1 MKLYEKWSK
10 WKSRDKISVKN
21 MQKKKIIDKN
31 IIKKI
36 SIFLVLLIAVT
47 LVLSINFFP
56 DKILLKEGQ
65 ICTKDIL
72 SPGDFEF
79 ADLEATQNLK
89 EKAAKSIKE
98 VYDLN
103 LANIENVEKEIDSF
117 FLKIEEYQEK
127 IDQSSNNTTAFS
139 METNSRLTD
148 VEPNEMAMANE
159 INEDLG
165 LYISEQVIAA
175 YLQLDNL
182 SLEKIRVDIG
192 SSVRK
197 IMEQGIK
204 EDDLERA
211 KKQLITEI
219 SEISLDH
226 HDALIASE
234 IATSLLLPSLFLNE
248 EDTEKRRQE
257 AIASVD
263 DVMRTIQKGQIIIRK
278 GEVVTSEG
286 IAILNALGLKNPK
299 INFSNI
305 IGIIMITAICLLIV
319 FLYLSYFYSDI
330 YENVNKL
337 ILLGTISIFVI
348 LLAKIA
354 SQASGYL
361 MPIASASML
370 IAISLNPNIAVLL
383 TVILSLLIGF
393 FPGGG
398 LNYILVS
405 VISGIVAIYSIRKA
419 TQRSSITRAGLII
432 AGVNIITISALGLI
446 NNEGYYLIL
455 QNNLWGVL
463 NGFLAVV
470 LTIGILPFL
479 ESFFS
484 ITTSFKLME
493 LSNPNQPLL
502 KKLITEAPGTYQ
514 HSIVVGNLSETAAS
528 EIGANG
534 LLARVAALYHDI
546 GKIKRAYFFIEN
558 QEVYK
563 NIHDDMEPSLS
574 ALVIASHVKEGVEL
588 AKKNKLPKDI
598 IDIIAQHH
606 GTGLINYFFHR
617 ALKENESANDAVA
630 EENYRYSGP
639 KPQTKEAGII
649 LLADSLEAA
658 TRSLTNPTAT
668 RIKTLVKEIVQK
680 NLENGQLEECDLTLK
695 DLDKIGDSFSL
706 ILTGMFHSRVEYPD
720 DDLIKKVKE
729 EKKKNGNSNKK
740 SAENNKNKSTK
751 NKKNNQK
758 GSTISKG

>member
-1 MKLYEKWSK
+1 MKLYDKWNK
-10 WKSRDKISVKN
+10 WKSGDKISGKN
-21 MQKKKIIDKN
+21 MQKKKLIDKN
-31 IIKKI
+31 IIQKI
-36 SIFLVLLIAVT
+36 SIFFILLIAIT

-79 ADLEATQNLK
+79 ADVEATQNLRG
-89 EKAAKSIKE
+89 KAAKSIKE

-103 LANIENVEKEIDSF
+103 LANIENVEKQIDSLF
-117 FLKIEEYQEK
+117 SKIKEYPEK
-127 IDQSSNNTTAFS
+127 IDESSKDTTAPI
-139 METNSRLTD
+139 MKTDRRLTD
-148 VEPNEMAMANE
+148 VELNEMANK
-159 INEDLG
+159 INKDSG
-165 LYISEQVIAA
+165 LYISEQVLADC
-175 YLQLDNL
+175 LQLDSL
-182 SLEKIRVDIG
+182 SLEKIRVDIK

-197 IMEQGIK
+197 IMEQGVK
-204 EDDLERA
+204 KDDLENA
-211 KKQLITEI
+211 KKQLIREI

-234 IATSLLLPSLFLNE
+234 IATYLLLPSLFLNE

-257 AIASVD
+257 AITSVD
-263 DVMRTIQKGQIIIRK
+263 DVIRTIQKGQIIIRK
-278 GEVVTSEG
+278 GDVVTSED

-305 IGIIMITAICLLIV
+305 IGIIMITAICLLVV
-319 FLYLSYFYSDI
+319 FLYLSYFYPDI
-330 YENVNKL
+330 YKNVNKL
-337 ILLGTISIFVI
+337 ILLVIVSIFVV

-370 IAISLNPNIAVLL
+370 IAISLSPNIAILL

-393 FPGGG
+393 IPGGG

-405 VISGIVAIYSIRKA
+405 IISGIVAIYSIRKA
-419 TQRSSITRAGLII
+419 TQRSSLTRAGLII

-463 NGFLAVV
+463 NGFLAVI

-479 ESFFS
+479 ESYFD

-502 KKLITEAPGTYQ
+502 KKMILEAPGTYH
-514 HSIVVGNLSETAAS
+514 HSIVVGNLSETAAE
-528 EIGANG
+528 EIGGNG
-534 LLARVAALYHDI
+534 LLARVGAIYHDI
-546 GKIKRAYFFIEN
+546 GKIKRPYFFTEN
-558 QEVYK
+558 QEAYK
-563 NIHDDMEPSLS
+563 NIHDEMEPSLS
-574 ALVIASHVKEGVEL
+574 ALVIASHVKEGIEL
-588 AKKNKLPKDI
+588 AKKSKLPKDI
-598 IDIIAQHH
+598 IDMIAQHH
-606 GTGLINYFFHR
+606 GTNLITYFFHR
-617 ALKENESANDAVA
+617 ALKENGPANDSVA

-658 TRSLTNPTAT
+658 TRSLTNPTPT
-668 RIKTLVKEIVQK
+668 RIKTLVKEIIQK

-695 DLDKIGDSFSL
+695 DLDKIGDSFSR

-720 DDLIKKVKE
+720 EDLIKKIKE
-729 EKKKNGNSNKK
+729 EGKKNGNSNKK
-740 SAENNKNKSTK
+740 SAENNKNKSKK
-751 NKKNNQK
+751 NKRDNQN
-758 GSTISKG
+758 GSATSQS

>member
-1 MKLYEKWSK
+1 MKLYEKWNK
-10 WKSRDKISVKN
+10 WISGDKISGKN
-21 MQKKKIIDKN
+21 MQKKKLIDKN
-31 IIKKI
+31 IIQKI
-36 SIFLVLLIAVT
+36 SIFFILLTAIT
-47 LVLSINFFP
+47 LVFSINFFP

-79 ADLEATQNLK
+79 VDLEATQNLK

-103 LANIENVEKEIDSF
+103 LANIENVEKQIDSL
-117 FLKIEEYQEK
+117 FLKIKEYQEK
-127 IDQSSNNTTAFS
+127 IDESLKDITAHIT
-139 METNSRLTD
+139 ENDRRLTD
-148 VEPNEMAMANE
+148 DELNEMANE

-165 LYISEQVIAA
+165 LYISEQVIAGC
-175 YLQLDNL
+175 LQLDNL
-182 SLEKIRVDIG
+182 SLEKIRVDIR

-204 EDDLERA
+204 KDDLENA
-211 KKQLITEI
+211 KKQLIREI

-248 EDTEKRRQE
+248 EGTEKRRQE

-263 DVMRTIQKGQIIIRK
+263 DIIRTIQKGQIIIRK
-278 GEVVTSEG
+278 GEVVTSED
-286 IAILNALGLKNPK
+286 ITILNALGLKNPK

-305 IGIIMITAICLLIV
+305 LGIIMITAICLLLV
-319 FLYLSYFYSDI
+319 FIYLSNFYSDI

-337 ILLGTISIFVI
+337 ILLGIISIFII

-354 SQASGYL
+354 SQVSGYL
-361 MPIASASML
+361 IPIASASML
-370 IAISLNPNIAVLL
+370 IAISLNPNIAILL

-393 FPGGG
+393 IPGGG

-419 TQRSSITRAGLII
+419 TQRSRLTRAGLII
-432 AGVNIITISALGLI
+432 AGVNIFTISALGLI
-446 NNEGYYLIL
+446 NNDGYYLIL

-463 NGFLAVV
+463 NGFLAVI

-479 ESFFS
+479 ESYFD

-502 KKLITEAPGTYQ
+502 KKMILEAPGTYH
-514 HSIVVGNLSETAAS
+514 HSIVVGNLSETAAE
-528 EIGANG
+528 EIGGNA
-534 LLARVAALYHDI
+534 LLARVGAIYHDI
-546 GKIKRAYFFIEN
+546 GKIKRPYFFTEN
-558 QEVYK
+558 QEAYK
-563 NIHDDMEPSLS
+563 NIHDEMEPSLS
-574 ALVIASHVKEGVEL
+574 ALVIASHVKEGIEL

-606 GTGLINYFFHR
+606 GTNLITYFFHR
-617 ALKENESANDAVA
+617 ALKENGSANDVVA

-668 RIKTLVKEIVQK
+668 RIKTLVKEIIQK

-695 DLDKIGDSFSL
+695 DLDKIGDSFSR

-720 DDLIKKVKE
+720 EDLIKKVKE
-729 EKKKNGNSNKK
+729 EKKKNGNLNKK
-740 SAENNKNKSTK
+740 STENSKNKSTK
-751 NKKNNQK
+751 NKKKNQK
-758 GSTISKG
+758 GSATSKG

>member
-1 MKLYEKWSK
+1 MSG
-10 WKSRDKISVKN
+10 KN
-21 MQKKKIIDKN
+21 MQKKKLIDKN
-31 IIKKI
+31 IIQKI
-36 SIFLVLLIAVT
+36 SIFFILLIVIT

-56 DKILLKEGQ
+56 DKILLEEGQ
-65 ICTKDIL
+65 ICSKDIL

-79 ADLEATQNLK
+79 VDLEATQNLR

-103 LANIENVEKEIDSF
+103 LANIENVEKQIDNLFS
-117 FLKIEEYQEK
+117 KIKEYQRK
-127 IDQSSNNTTAFS
+127 IDESSKDTTANIT
-139 METNSRLTD
+139 ENGRRLTD
-148 VEPNEMAMANE
+148 DELNEMANE

-165 LYISEQVIAA
+165 LYISEQVIVGC
-175 YLQLDNL
+175 LQLDNL
-182 SLEKIRVDIG
+182 SLEKIRVDIK

-204 EDDLERA
+204 KDDLEHA
-211 KKQLITEI
+211 KKQLIREI

-248 EDTEKRRQE
+248 EGTEKRRQE

-263 DVMRTIQKGQIIIRK
+263 DVIRTIQKGQIITRK
-278 GEVVTSEG
+278 GEVATSED

-305 IGIIMITAICLLIV
+305 IGIIMITAICLSV
-319 FLYLSYFYSDI
+319 FFFYLNYFYPDI
-330 YENVNKL
+330 YENINKL
-337 ILLGTISIFVI
+337 ILLGIISIFIV

-354 SQASGYL
+354 SQVSGYL

-370 IAISLNPNIAVLL
+370 IAISLNPNIAILL

-393 FPGGG
+393 IPGGG

-419 TQRSSITRAGLII
+419 TQRSSLTRAGLII
-432 AGVNIITISALGLI
+432 AGVNIIAISALGLI
-446 NNEGYYLIL
+446 NNDGYYLIL

-463 NGFLAVV
+463 NGFLAVI

-479 ESFFS
+479 ESYFD

-502 KKLITEAPGTYQ
+502 KKMILEAPGTYH
-514 HSIVVGNLSETAAS
+514 HSIVVGNLSETAAE
-528 EIGANG
+528 EIGGNG
-534 LLARVAALYHDI
+534 LLARVGAIYHDI
-546 GKIKRAYFFIEN
+546 GKIKRPYFFTEN
-558 QEVYK
+558 QEAYK
-563 NIHDDMEPSLS
+563 NIHDEMEPSLS
-574 ALVIASHVKEGVEL
+574 ALVIASHVKEGIEL

-606 GTGLINYFFHR
+606 GTNLITYFFHR
-617 ALKENESANDAVA
+617 ALKENGSTNDAVA

-668 RIKTLVKEIVQK
+668 RIKTLVKEIIQK

-695 DLDKIGDSFSL
+695 DLDKIGDSFSR

-720 DDLIKKVKE
+720 EDLIKKVKE

-740 SAENNKNKSTK
+740 SAENNKDKSRK
-751 NKKNNQK
+751 NKRDNQK
-758 GSTISKG
+758 GSATSKS

>member
-1 MKLYEKWSK
+1 MSG
-10 WKSRDKISVKN
+10 KN

-31 IIKKI
+31 IIQKI
-36 SIFLVLLIAVT
+36 SIFFILLIAIT

-65 ICTKDIL
+65 ICSKDIL

-79 ADLEATQNLK
+79 VDLEATQNLR

-103 LANIENVEKEIDSF
+103 LANIENVEKQIDIL
-117 FLKIEEYQEK
+117 FLKIKEYKEK
-127 IDQSSNNTTAFS
+127 IDESSKD
-139 METNSRLTD
+139 TNDNITENGRRLTD
-148 VEPNEMAMANE
+148 DELNEMANE

-165 LYISEQVIAA
+165 LYISEQVIAGC
-175 YLQLDNL
+175 LQLDNL
-182 SLEKIRVDIG
+182 SLEKIRVDIK
-192 SSVRK
+192 SSMRK

-204 EDDLERA
+204 IDDLENA
-211 KKQLITEI
+211 KKQLIREI

-226 HDALIASE
+226 HDALIASD

-263 DVMRTIQKGQIIIRK
+263 DVIRTIQKGQIIIRK
-278 GEVVTSEG
+278 GEVATSED

-305 IGIIMITAICLLIV
+305 VGIIMITALCLLVV
-319 FLYLSYFYSDI
+319 FLYLSYFYPDI
-330 YENVNKL
+330 YENINKL
-337 ILLGTISIFVI
+337 ILLGIISIFVV

-370 IAISLNPNIAVLL
+370 IAISLGPNIAILL
-383 TVILSLLIGF
+383 TVILSLLVGF
-393 FPGGG
+393 IPGGG
-398 LNYILVS
+398 LNYSLVS
-405 VISGIVAIYSIRKA
+405 IISGIVAIYSIRKA
-419 TQRSSITRAGLII
+419 TQRSSLTRAGLLI

-446 NNEGYYLIL
+446 NSEGYYLIL

-463 NGFLAVV
+463 NGFLAVI

-479 ESFFS
+479 ESYFD

-502 KKLITEAPGTYQ
+502 KKMILEAPGTYH
-514 HSIVVGNLSETAAS
+514 HSIVVGNLSETAAE
-528 EIGANG
+528 EIGGNG
-534 LLARVAALYHDI
+534 LLARVGAIYHDI
-546 GKIKRAYFFIEN
+546 GKIKRPYFFTEN
-558 QEVYK
+558 QEAYK
-563 NIHDDMEPSLS
+563 NIHDEMEPSLS
-574 ALVIASHVKEGVEL
+574 ALVIASHVKEGLEL

-606 GTGLINYFFHR
+606 GTNLITYFFHR
-617 ALKENESANDAVA
+617 ALKENGSDVDAVA

-668 RIKTLVKEIVQK
+668 RIKTLVKEIIQK

-695 DLDKIGDSFSL
+695 DLDKIGDSFSR

-720 DDLIKKVKE
+720 EDLIKKIKE
-729 EKKKNGNSNKK
+729 EGKKSGNSNKK
-740 SAENNKNKSTK
+740 SAKNNKAKSKK
-751 NKKNNQK
+751 NRRNNQK
-758 GSTISKG
+758 GSAISKG

>member
-1 MKLYEKWSK
+1 MKLYEKWNK
-10 WKSRDKISVKN
+10 WKSRDKMSGKN
-21 MQKKKIIDKN
+21 MKKKKLIDKN
-31 IIKKI
+31 IIQKI
-36 SIFLVLLIAVT
+36 SIFFILLIAIT

-65 ICTKDIL
+65 ICSKDIL

-79 ADLEATQNLK
+79 IDVEATQNLR

-103 LANIENVEKEIDSF
+103 LANIENAEKEIDSL
-117 FLKIEEYQEK
+117 FLKIKEYQEK
-127 IDQSSNNTTAFS
+127 IDESSKDTTAPI
-139 METNSRLTD
+139 MQNDRRLTD
-148 VEPNEMAMANE
+148 DELNEMANE

-165 LYISEQVIAA
+165 LYINEQVIAGC
-175 YLQLDNL
+175 LQLDNL
-182 SLEKIRVDIG
+182 SLEKIRVDIK
-192 SSVRK
+192 SFVRK

-204 EDDLERA
+204 KDDLENA
-211 KKQLITEI
+211 KKQLIREI

-263 DVMRTIQKGQIIIRK
+263 DVIRTIQKGQIIIRK
-278 GEVVTSEG
+278 GEVATSED

-305 IGIIMITAICLLIV
+305 IGIIMITAICLLVV
-319 FLYLSYFYSDI
+319 FLYLSYFYSAI

-337 ILLGTISIFVI
+337 ILLGIISIFVV

-370 IAISLNPNIAVLL
+370 IAISLSPNIAILL
-383 TVILSLLIGF
+383 TVMLSLLIGF
-393 FPGGG
+393 IPGGG

-419 TQRSSITRAGLII
+419 TQRSSLTRAGLII

-463 NGFLAVV
+463 NGFLAVI

-479 ESFFS
+479 ESYFD

-502 KKLITEAPGTYQ
+502 KKMILEAPGTYH
-514 HSIVVGNLSETAAS
+514 HSIVVGNLSETAAE
-528 EIGANG
+528 EIGGNG
-534 LLARVAALYHDI
+534 LLARVGAIYHDI
-546 GKIKRAYFFIEN
+546 GKIKRPYFFTEN
-558 QEVYK
+558 QEAYK
-563 NIHDDMEPSLS
+563 NIHDEMEPSLS
-574 ALVIASHVKEGVEL
+574 ALVIASHVKEGLEL

-606 GTGLINYFFHR
+606 GTNLITYFFHR
-617 ALKENESANDAVA
+617 ALKENGSANDAVA

-668 RIKTLVKEIVQK
+668 RIKTLVKEIIQK

-695 DLDKIGDSFSL
+695 DLDKIGDSFSR

-720 DDLIKKVKE
+720 EDLIKKVKE

-740 SAENNKNKSTK
+740 SAENNKAKSKK
-751 NKKNNQK
+751 NKRDNQK
-758 GSTISKG
+758 GSATSKG

>member
-1 MKLYEKWSK
+1 
-10 WKSRDKISVKN
+10 
-21 MQKKKIIDKN
+21 MQKKKLIDKN
-31 IIKKI
+31 TIQKI
-36 SIFLVLLIAVT
+36 SIFFILLIAIT

-79 ADLEATQNLK
+79 ADVEATQNLR

-127 IDQSSNNTTAFS
+127 IDESSKDTTAPIV
-139 METNSRLTD
+139 ETDSRLID
-148 VEPNEMAMANE
+148 VELNEMAMANE

-165 LYISEQVIAA
+165 LYISEQVIVGC
-175 YLQLDNL
+175 LQLDNL
-182 SLEKIRVDIG
+182 SLEKIKVDTK
-192 SSVRK
+192 SSLRK

-204 EDDLERA
+204 KDDLENA
-211 KKQLITEI
+211 KKQLIREI

-248 EDTEKRRQE
+248 EGTEKRRQE

-263 DVMRTIQKGQIIIRK
+263 DVIRTIQKGQIIIRK
-278 GEVVTSEG
+278 GEVATSEG

-305 IGIIMITAICLLIV
+305 VGIIMITAICLLVV
-319 FLYLSYFYSDI
+319 FLYLSYFYPDI
-330 YENVNKL
+330 YKNVNKL
-337 ILLGTISIFVI
+337 ILLGIISIFVV

-354 SQASGYL
+354 SQVSGYL
-361 MPIASASML
+361 MPSASASML
-370 IAISLNPNIAVLL
+370 IAISLSPNIAILL

-393 FPGGG
+393 IPGGG

-405 VISGIVAIYSIRKA
+405 IISGIVAIYSIRKA
-419 TQRSSITRAGLII
+419 TQRSSLTRAGLII

-446 NNEGYYLIL
+446 SNEGYYLIL

-463 NGFLAVV
+463 NGFLAVI

-479 ESFFS
+479 ESYFD

-502 KKLITEAPGTYQ
+502 KKLILEAPGTYH
-514 HSIVVGNLSETAAS
+514 HSIVVGNLSETAAE
-528 EIGANG
+528 EIGGNG
-534 LLARVAALYHDI
+534 LLARAGAIYHDI
-546 GKIKRAYFFIEN
+546 GKIKRPYFFTEN
-558 QEVYK
+558 QEAYK

-574 ALVIASHVKEGVEL
+574 ALVIASHVKEGIEL

-606 GTGLINYFFHR
+606 GTNLITYFFHR
-617 ALKENESANDAVA
+617 ALKENGSVNDAVA

-658 TRSLTNPTAT
+658 TRSLNNPTAS
-668 RIKTLVKEIVQK
+668 RIKNLAKEIIQK

-695 DLDKIGDSFSL
+695 DLDKIGDSFSR

-720 DDLIKKVKE
+720 EDLIKKIKE
-729 EKKKNGNSNKK
+729 EGKRNGNSNKK
-740 SAENNKNKSTK
+740 SAENNKDKSTEDK
-751 NKKNNQK
+751 GDSQK
-758 GSTISKG
+758 GSAVSES

>member
-1 MKLYEKWSK
+1 MKLYEKWNK
-10 WKSRDKISVKN
+10 WKSRDKISGKN

-36 SIFLVLLIAVT
+36 SIFLVLLTAIT

-79 ADLEATQNLK
+79 VDVEATQNLR

-103 LANIENVEKEIDSF
+103 LANIENVEKEIDNF
-117 FLKIEEYQEK
+117 FLKIKEYQKK
-127 IDQSSNNTTAFS
+127 IDESSKDATAPV
-139 METNSRLTD
+139 MQNDRGLRDDEL
-148 VEPNEMAMANE
+148 NEMANE

-165 LYISEQVIAA
+165 LYISEQVIAGC
-175 YLQLDNL
+175 LQLDNL
-182 SLEKIRVDIG
+182 SLEKVRVDIK

-204 EDDLERA
+204 KDDLEHA
-211 KKQLITEI
+211 KKQLIREI

-257 AIASVD
+257 AIASLD
-263 DVMRTIQKGQIIIRK
+263 DVIRTIQKGQIIIRK
-278 GEVVTSEG
+278 GEVATSED

-305 IGIIMITAICLLIV
+305 IGIIMITAICLLVI
-319 FLYLSYFYSDI
+319 FLYLSYFYPDI
-330 YENVNKL
+330 YENVKKL
-337 ILLGTISIFVI
+337 ILLGIISIFVV

-361 MPIASASML
+361 MPLASASML
-370 IAISLNPNIAVLL
+370 IAISLNPNIAILL
-383 TVILSLLIGF
+383 TVILSLLTGF
-393 FPGGG
+393 IPGGG

-419 TQRSSITRAGLII
+419 TQRSSLTRAGLII

-463 NGFLAVV
+463 NGFLAVI

-479 ESFFS
+479 ESYFD

-502 KKLITEAPGTYQ
+502 KKMILEAPGTYH
-514 HSIVVGNLSETAAS
+514 HSIVVGNLSETAAE
-528 EIGANG
+528 EIGCNG
-534 LLARVAALYHDI
+534 LLARVGAIYHDI
-546 GKIKRAYFFIEN
+546 GKIKRPYFFTEN
-558 QEVYK
+558 QEAYK
-563 NIHDDMEPSLS
+563 NIHDEMEPSLS
-574 ALVIASHVKEGVEL
+574 ALVIASHVKEGIEL

-598 IDIIAQHH
+598 TDIIAQHH
-606 GTGLINYFFHR
+606 GTNLITYFFHR
-617 ALKENESANDAVA
+617 ALKENGSANDAVV

-668 RIKTLVKEIVQK
+668 RIKTLVKEIIQR

-695 DLDKIGDSFSL
+695 DLDKIGDSFSR

-720 DDLIKKVKE
+720 EDLIKKIKE

-740 SAENNKNKSTK
+740 SAKNNKDKS
-751 NKKNNQK
+751 KKSKRDNQK
-758 GSTISKG
+758 GSTTSKG

>member
-1 MKLYEKWSK
+1 MSG
-10 WKSRDKISVKN
+10 KN

-31 IIKKI
+31 IIQKI
-36 SIFLVLLIAVT
+36 SIFFILLIAIT

-65 ICTKDIL
+65 ICSKDIL

-79 ADLEATQNLK
+79 VDLEATQNLR

-103 LANIENVEKEIDSF
+103 LANIENVEKQIDIL
-117 FLKIEEYQEK
+117 FLKIKEYKEK
-127 IDQSSNNTTAFS
+127 IDESSKD
-139 METNSRLTD
+139 TNDNITENGRRLTD
-148 VEPNEMAMANE
+148 DELNEMANE

-165 LYISEQVIAA
+165 LYISEQVIAGC
-175 YLQLDNL
+175 LQLDNL
-182 SLEKIRVDIG
+182 SLEKIRVDIK
-192 SSVRK
+192 SSMRK

-204 EDDLERA
+204 IDDLENA
-211 KKQLITEI
+211 KKQLIREI

-226 HDALIASE
+226 HDALIASD

-263 DVMRTIQKGQIIIRK
+263 DVIRTIQKGQIIIRK
-278 GEVVTSEG
+278 GEVATSED

-305 IGIIMITAICLLIV
+305 VGIIMITALCLLVV
-319 FLYLSYFYSDI
+319 FLYLSYFYPDI
-330 YENVNKL
+330 YENINKL
-337 ILLGTISIFVI
+337 ILLGIISIFVI

-370 IAISLNPNIAVLL
+370 IAISLGPNIAILL
-383 TVILSLLIGF
+383 TVILSLLVGF
-393 FPGGG
+393 IPGGG
-398 LNYILVS
+398 LNYSLVS
-405 VISGIVAIYSIRKA
+405 IISGIVAIYSIRKA
-419 TQRSSITRAGLII
+419 TQRSSLTRAGLLI

-446 NNEGYYLIL
+446 NSEGYYLIL

-463 NGFLAVV
+463 NGFLAVI

-479 ESFFS
+479 ESYFD

-502 KKLITEAPGTYQ
+502 KKMILEAPGTYH
-514 HSIVVGNLSETAAS
+514 HSIVVGNLSETAAE
-528 EIGANG
+528 EIGGNG
-534 LLARVAALYHDI
+534 LLARVGAIYHDI
-546 GKIKRAYFFIEN
+546 GKIKRPYFFTEN
-558 QEVYK
+558 QEAYK
-563 NIHDDMEPSLS
+563 NIHDEMEPSLS
-574 ALVIASHVKEGVEL
+574 ALVIASHVKEGLEL

-606 GTGLINYFFHR
+606 GTNLITYFFHR
-617 ALKENESANDAVA
+617 ALKENGSDVDAVA

-668 RIKTLVKEIVQK
+668 RIKTLVKEIIQK

-695 DLDKIGDSFSL
+695 DLDKIGDSFSR

-720 DDLIKKVKE
+720 EDLIKKIKE
-729 EKKKNGNSNKK
+729 EGKKSGNSNKK
-740 SAENNKNKSTK
+740 SAKNNKAKSKK
-751 NKKNNQK
+751 NRRNNQK
-758 GSTISKG
+758 GSAISKG

>member
-1 MKLYEKWSK
+1 MKLYDKWNK
-10 WKSRDKISVKN
+10 WKSGDKISGKN
-21 MQKKKIIDKN
+21 MQKKKLIDKN
-31 IIKKI
+31 IIQKI
-36 SIFLVLLIAVT
+36 SIFFILLIAIT

-79 ADLEATQNLK
+79 ADVEATQNLR

-127 IDQSSNNTTAFS
+127 IDESSKDTTAS
-139 METNSRLTD
+139 AMETDSRLTD

-479 ESFFS
+479 ESFFN

-493 LSNPNQPLL
+493 LSNSDQPLL

-668 RIKTLVKEIVQK
+668 RIKTLVKEIIQK

>member
-1 MKLYEKWSK
+1 MKLYEKWNK
-10 WKSRDKISVKN
+10 WKSRDKIPGKN
-21 MQKKKIIDKN
+21 MQKKKLTDKN
-31 IIKKI
+31 IIQKI
-36 SIFLVLLIAVT
+36 SIFLILLTAIT

-65 ICTKDIL
+65 ICSKDIL

-79 ADLEATQNLK
+79 VDLEATQNLR

-103 LANIENVEKEIDSF
+103 LANIENVEKQIDSLF
-117 FLKIEEYQEK
+117 FEIKEYKEK
-127 IDQSSNNTTAFS
+127 IDESSKDASDDITKNGR
-139 METNSRLTD
+139 RLTD
-148 VEPNEMAMANE
+148 DVLNEMANE

-165 LYISEQVIAA
+165 LYISEQIIVEC
-175 YLQLDNL
+175 LQFDNL
-182 SLEKIRVDIG
+182 TLEKIRVDIK
-192 SSVRK
+192 SSMRK

-204 EDDLERA
+204 EDDLENA
-211 KKQLITEI
+211 KKQLIREI

-226 HDALIASE
+226 HDALIASN
-234 IATSLLLPSLFLNE
+234 IATSLLIPSLFLNE

-263 DVMRTIQKGQIIIRK
+263 DVISTIQKGQIIIRK
-278 GEVVTSEG
+278 GEVATSEDM
-286 IAILNALGLKNPK
+286 AILNALGLKNPK

-305 IGIIMITAICLLIV
+305 IGIIMITAICLLVV
-319 FLYLSYFYSDI
+319 FLYLNYFYPDI
-330 YENVNKL
+330 YENINKL
-337 ILLGTISIFVI
+337 ILLGIISIFVV

-370 IAISLNPNIAVLL
+370 IAISLTPNIAILL
-383 TVILSLLIGF
+383 TVILSLLVGF
-393 FPGGG
+393 IPGGG
-398 LNYILVS
+398 LNYSLVS
-405 VISGIVAIYSIRKA
+405 IISGIVAIYSIRKA
-419 TQRSSITRAGLII
+419 TQRSNLTRAGLII
-432 AGVNIITISALGLI
+432 AGANIITISALGLI
-446 NNEGYYLIL
+446 NNESYYLIL

-463 NGFLAVV
+463 NGFLAVI

-479 ESFFS
+479 ESYFD

-502 KKLITEAPGTYQ
+502 KKMILEAPGTYH
-514 HSIVVGNLSETAAS
+514 HSIVVGNLSETAS
-528 EIGANG
+528 EEIGGNG
-534 LLARVAALYHDI
+534 LLARVGAIYHDI
-546 GKIKRAYFFIEN
+546 GKIKRPYFFTEN
-558 QEVYK
+558 QEAYK
-563 NIHDDMEPSLS
+563 NIHDEMEPSLS
-574 ALVIASHVKEGVEL
+574 ALVIASHVKEGLEL

-606 GTGLINYFFHR
+606 GTGLITYFFHR
-617 ALKENESANDAVA
+617 ALKENGSNVDKVA

-668 RIKTLVKEIVQK
+668 RIKTLVKEIIQK
-680 NLENGQLEECDLTLK
+680 NLENGQLDECDLTLK
-695 DLDKIGDSFSL
+695 DLDKIGDSFSR

-720 DDLIKKVKE
+720 EDLIKKIKE

-740 SAENNKNKSTK
+740 SAENNKAKSKK
-751 NKKNNQK
+751 NKRNNKK
-758 GSTISKG
+758 GSATSKG

>member
-1 MKLYEKWSK
+1 VKLYEKWNK
-10 WKSRDKISVKN
+10 WKSRDKISGKN
-21 MQKKKIIDKN
+21 MQKKKLIDKN
-31 IIKKI
+31 IIQKI
-36 SIFLVLLIAVT
+36 SILFVLLIAIT

-79 ADLEATQNLK
+79 VDLEATQNLR

-117 FLKIEEYQEK
+117 FLKVKEYQEK
-127 IDQSSNNTTAFS
+127 IDESSKDTTAPIIENDRS
-139 METNSRLTD
+139 LTD
-148 VEPNEMAMANE
+148 DELNEMANE

-165 LYISEQVIAA
+165 LYISEQVIAGC
-175 YLQLDNL
+175 LQLDNL
-182 SLEKIRVDIG
+182 SLEKIRVDIK

-204 EDDLERA
+204 KDDLEHA
-211 KKQLITEI
+211 KKQLIREI

-263 DVMRTIQKGQIIIRK
+263 DVITTIQKGQIIIRK
-278 GEVVTSEG
+278 GEVVTSED

-305 IGIIMITAICLLIV
+305 IGIIMITAICLLVV

-337 ILLGTISIFVI
+337 ILLGIISIFVV

-370 IAISLNPNIAVLL
+370 IAISLNPNIAILL

-393 FPGGG
+393 IPGGG

-419 TQRSSITRAGLII
+419 TQRSSLTRAGLII

-463 NGFLAVV
+463 NGFLAVI

-479 ESFFS
+479 ENYFD

-502 KKLITEAPGTYQ
+502 KKVILEAPGTYH
-514 HSIVVGNLSETAAS
+514 HSIVVGNLSETAAE
-528 EIGANG
+528 EIEGNG
-534 LLARVAALYHDI
+534 LLARVGAIYHDI
-546 GKIKRAYFFIEN
+546 GKIKRPYFFTEN
-558 QEVYK
+558 QEAYK
-563 NIHDDMEPSLS
+563 NIHDEMEPSLS
-574 ALVIASHVKEGVEL
+574 ALVIASHVKEGIEL

-606 GTGLINYFFHR
+606 GTNLITYFFHR
-617 ALKENESANDAVA
+617 ALKENGSANDAVA

-668 RIKTLVKEIVQK
+668 RIKTLVKEIIQK

-695 DLDKIGDSFSL
+695 DLDKIGDSFSR

-720 DDLIKKVKE
+720 EDLINKIKE

-740 SAENNKNKSTK
+740 SAENSKDKPKKNKRD
-751 NKKNNQK
+751 NQK
-758 GSTISKG
+758 GSAISEG